1 MIQIGI
7 DPDIEKPG
15 VAIIEDGKYAAVTSM
30 TMPELFDLIAS
41 HRGNA
46 NVVFHVED
54 VNTDSATY
62 YRHRPGAISKQ
73 NVQNKISQHVG
84 MCKAAA
90 KTICHVIEH
99 YDCRLIMVKPKSR
112 AHKTAKHEADYFK
125 RITGWQGRTNQDSRD
140 AAMLI
145 FQFLKQD
152 RKTMTTPKGEK

>member
-15 VAIIEDGKYAAVTSM
+15 VAIIEDGKYTAVTSM
-30 TMPELFDLIAS
+30 TMPDLFDLIAS
-41 HRGNA
+41 HRGKTA
-46 NVVFHVED
+46 VVFHVED

-62 YRHRPGAISKQ
+62 YRDKSTARNKQ
-73 NVQNKISQHVG
+73 AVQNTISQRVG
-84 MCKAAA
+84 MVKGAAM
-90 KTICHVIEH
+90 TICHVIEH
-99 YDCRLIMVKPKSR
+99 YDCRLMMVKPKSR

-152 RKTMTTPKGEK
+152 RKAMTTQRGEK